1 MRRLRE
7 WVDWFAPDDLN
18 EMNDDRP
25 RQNLH
30 AIDHTVE
37 VQVSDRNAINLT
49 NRIPGCD
56 GSHLRL
62 LHRSHKHSD
71 SHIIRLRL
79 LSGHQS

>member
-1 MRRLRE
+1 MRDR
-7 WVDWFAPDDLN
+7 VDWFAPDDLD
-18 EMNDDRP
+18 EMNDDGA
-25 RQNLH
+25 RQNLN

-49 NRIPGCD
+49 NRISGCD

-62 LHRSHKHSD
+62 LHRSHKHGD
-71 SHIIRLRL
+71 SHVICLRL